1 MTMKTLILGMGN
13 PILSDD
19 GVGLCIARAL
29 EGKIPNARVVTT
41 QMVGLNLLDHLRGYE
56 KLFLIDALVSGKN
69 VPGELKKVPSG
80 EGTRHLFSSHG
91 LDFFDLLELG
101 KNLGLQMPEVAGIYG
116 IEIENPVS
124 FGDELSP
131 PLLEK
136 LPGLIHSIA
145 EDIRSS
151 LNV

>member
-1 MTMKTLILGMGN
+1 MVEKNSQKSMPAHIGIIMDGN
-13 PILSDD
+13 RRWAYERNLPTFD
-19 GVGLCIARAL
+19 G
-29 EGKIPNARVVTT
+29 
-41 QMVGLNLLDHLRGYE
+41 HLRGYE

-69 VPGELKKVPSG
+69 DPGELEKVPSG

-124 FGDELSP
+124 FGEKLSP

-136 LPGLIHSIA
+136 LPGLIQAIA

>member
-1 MTMKTLILGMGN
+1 MGN

-19 GVGLCIARAL
+19 GVGLHIAQAL
-29 EGKIPNARVVTT
+29 EGKIPNARVATT
-41 QMVGLNLLDHLRGYE
+41 PMVGLTLLDHLRGYE

-69 VPGELKKVPSG
+69 DPGELEKVPSG

-124 FGDELSP
+124 FGEKLSP

-136 LPGLIHSIA
+136 LPGLIQAIA